1 MRKATLLLGPI
12 VHPLESA
19 GFKLDLQSA
28 LSVISA
34 RAGMLLFQ
42 VAALVAL
49 LTACASAP
57 KSQVIVYVVAP
68 LSGWQA
74 NGGQTVVGGA
84 RTMAEQLNRQGG
96 LLGYT
101 INVIALDDQA
111 DSDVA
116 VEKAKEIAD
125 AIKQGKKVIGVIG
138 HLNSGQTLA
147 AIKIYKDLPL
157 IVITPTASEVSL
169 TQQGYRNFFRVNAT
183 DAAQGPALTRFIVE
197 QLGGKRI
204 VVVYADNEYGN
215 GLRDQMTNALKA
227 LGQAP
232 AAVVKIP
239 EAAPSYAQFIPTI
252 KNAQP
257 DVVFL
262 AGYETEG
269 MILLPELRDAGVTAP
284 FVCSDGCFNST
295 YVDEAA
301 PASEGTYV
309 GAITPDPKIVGDKQW
324 WQDYQKV
331 ESRNPDTYSVPG
343 YSAMAVLA
351 EGVKQANTFAAT
363 RVADAI
369 RALDLKTLV
378 GQVTYEAN
386 GDLRD
391 QRVYVFQV
399 KEGAFVQVYSR
410 AK

>member
-1 MRKATLLLGPI
+1 MKRLILLL
-12 VHPLESA
+12 VLA
-19 GFKLDLQSA
+19 
-28 LSVISA
+28 
-34 RAGMLLFQ
+34 
-42 VAALVAL
+42 
-49 LTACASAP
+49 LTACAGAAP
-57 KSQVIVYVVAP
+57 SKGQVTLYVVAP

-84 RTMAEQLNRQGG
+84 RTLAEQLNRQGG

-101 INVIALDDQA
+101 VKVVALDDQA

-116 VEKAKEIAD
+116 AEKAKEIAN

-147 AIKIYKDLPL
+147 AMQIYKDLPL
-157 IVITPTASEVSL
+157 VVITPTASEVSL

-183 DAAQGPALTRFIVE
+183 DAAQGPALARFIVE
-197 QLGGKRI
+197 QLGSKR
-204 VVVYADNEYGN
+204 VVVVHADNEYGN
-215 GLRDQMTNALKA
+215 GLRDQITNAFKA
-227 LGQAP
+227 LGVTP
-232 AAVVKIP
+232 AAIVKIP
-239 EAAPSYAQFIPTI
+239 EAQTTYAKFIPTI
-252 KNAQP
+252 KDAQP

-269 MILLPELRDAGVTAP
+269 MVLLPELRDAGITAK

-309 GAITPDPKIVGDKQW
+309 GAITPDPKIVADKTW
-324 WQDYQKV
+324 WSDYQKV
-331 ESRNPDTYSVPG
+331 EARNPDTYSVPG
-343 YSAMAVLA
+343 YAAAAVLA
-351 EGVKQANTFAAT
+351 EGIKKANTFDAA

-369 RALDLKTLV
+369 RSLDFQTLIGRV
-378 GQVTYEAN
+378 AYDTN
-386 GDLRD
+386 GDLKE

-399 KEGAFVQVYSR
+399 KDGTFVQVYP
-410 AK
+410 K

>member
-1 MRKATLLLGPI
+1 MKHILVIL
-12 VHPLESA
+12 
-19 GFKLDLQSA
+19 FA
-28 LSVISA
+28 LIIA
-34 RAGMLLFQ
+34 M
-42 VAALVAL
+42 
-49 LTACASAP
+49 TACTSAP
-57 KSQVIVYVVAP
+57 RGEVIVYAVAP

-74 NGGQTVVGGA
+74 NGGQTVLGGA

-101 INVIALDDQA
+101 VKVIGLDDQA

-116 VEKAKEIAD
+116 ADKAKEIAD

-147 AIKIYKDLPL
+147 AMQVYKDLPL

-169 TQQGYRNFFRVNAT
+169 TKQGYRNFFRVNAT
-183 DAAQGPALTRFIVE
+183 DAAQAPALAKFIVE
-197 QLGGKRI
+197 QLGGKR
-204 VVVYADNEYGN
+204 VVVVHADNEYGN
-215 GLRDQMTNALKA
+215 GLRDQMANAFKSLNVT
-227 LGQAP
+227 P

-239 EAAPSYAQFIPTI
+239 EAETTYAKFIPQI
-252 KNAQP
+252 KNANP

-269 MILLPELRDAGVTAP
+269 MVLLPELRDAGITAK
-284 FVCSDGCFNST
+284 FICSDGCFNST

-309 GAITPDPKIVGDKQW
+309 GAISPDPKIVGDKAW
-324 WQDYQKV
+324 WSDYQKV
-331 ESRNPDTYSVPG
+331 ESRNPDTYSIPG

-351 EGVKQANTFAAT
+351 EGVKKANTLDAS

-369 RALDLKTLV
+369 RALDLTTLV
-378 GQVTYEAN
+378 GKVNYDAS
-386 GDLRD
+386 GDLKE
-391 QRVYVFQV
+391 QRVFVFQV
-399 KEGAFVQVYSR
+399 KEGAFVQVFP
-410 AK
+410 KP

>member
-1 MRKATLLLGPI
+1 MKKLILLLT
-12 VHPLESA
+12 LA
-19 GFKLDLQSA
+19 
-28 LSVISA
+28 
-34 RAGMLLFQ
+34 
-42 VAALVAL
+42 

-57 KSQVIVYVVAP
+57 RGEVLLYVVAP

-84 RTMAEQLNRQGG
+84 RTLAEQLNRQGG

-101 INVIALDDQA
+101 IKVVALDDQA

-116 VEKAKEIAD
+116 VDRAKEIAD

-147 AIKIYKDLPL
+147 AMQIYKDLPL
-157 IVITPTASEVSL
+157 VVITPTASEVSL
-169 TQQGYRNFFRVNAT
+169 TRQGYRNFFRVNAT
-183 DAAQGPALTRFIVE
+183 DAAQGPALARFIVE

-204 VVVYADNEYGN
+204 VVVHADNEYGN
-215 GLRDQMTNALKA
+215 GLRDQIISAFKS
-227 LGQAP
+227 LGVTP
-232 AAVVKIP
+232 AAIVKIP
-239 EAAPSYAQFIPTI
+239 EAQTTYAKFIAPI
-252 KNAQP
+252 KDAQP

-269 MILLPELRDAGVTAP
+269 MVLLPELRDAGITAK

-309 GAITPDPKIVGDKQW
+309 GAITPDPKIVADKTW
-324 WQDYQKV
+324 WSDYQKV
-331 ESRNPDTYSVPG
+331 EARNPDTYSVPG
-343 YSAMAVLA
+343 YAAAAVLA
-351 EGVKQANTFAAT
+351 EGIKKANTFDAT

-369 RALDLKTLV
+369 RALDFNALIGRV
-378 GQVTYEAN
+378 RFDAN
-386 GDLRD
+386 GDLQE

-399 KEGAFVQVYSR
+399 KEGTFIQVYPR
-410 AK
+410 

>member
-1 MRKATLLLGPI
+1 MK
-12 VHPLESA
+12 
-19 GFKLDLQSA
+19 KL
-28 LSVISA
+28 
-34 RAGMLLFQ
+34 
-42 VAALVAL
+42 VAILIALVIAT
-49 LTACASAP
+49 TACASAP
-57 KSQVIVYVVAP
+57 RGEVIVYAVAP

-84 RTMAEQLNRQGG
+84 RTMADQINRQGG
-96 LLGYT
+96 LLGYAVK
-101 INVIALDDQA
+101 IVAVDDQA

-116 VEKAKEIAD
+116 AEKAKEIAD

-147 AIKIYKDLPL
+147 AMQVYKDLPL
-157 IVITPTASEVSL
+157 VVITPTASEVSL
-169 TQQGYRNFFRVNAT
+169 TKQGYRNFFRVNAT
-183 DAAQGPALTRFIVE
+183 DAAQGPALARFIVE
-197 QLGGKRI
+197 QLGGKR
-204 VVVYADNEYGN
+204 VVVVHADNEYGN
-215 GLRDQMTNALKA
+215 GLRDQITNAFKS
-227 LGQAP
+227 LGVTLVAT
-232 AAVVKIP
+232 VKIP
-239 EAAPSYAQFIPTI
+239 EAAQSYAKFIPEI

-269 MILLPELRDAGVTAP
+269 FVLLPEMRDAGIAAK
-284 FVCSDGCFNST
+284 FICSDGCFNST

-309 GAITPDPKIVGDKQW
+309 GAITPDPKIVGDKAW

-331 ESRNPDTYSVPG
+331 ESRNPETYSVPG

-351 EGVKQANTFAAT
+351 EGVKKANTFDAA

-378 GQVTYEAN
+378 GQVAYDAS
-386 GDLRD
+386 GDLKE
-391 QRVYVFQV
+391 QRVYIFQV
-399 KEGAFVQVYSR
+399 KEGAFVQVYP
-410 AK
+410 KP

>member
-1 MRKATLLLGPI
+1 MKHILVIL
-12 VHPLESA
+12 
-19 GFKLDLQSA
+19 FA
-28 LSVISA
+28 LIIA
-34 RAGMLLFQ
+34 M
-42 VAALVAL
+42 
-49 LTACASAP
+49 TACTSAP
-57 KSQVIVYVVAP
+57 RGEVIVYAVAP

-74 NGGQTVVGGA
+74 NGGQTVLGGA
-84 RTMAEQLNRQGG
+84 RTMADQLNRQGG

-101 INVIALDDQA
+101 VKVIGLDDQA

-116 VEKAKEIAD
+116 ADKAKEIAD

-147 AIKIYKDLPL
+147 AMQVYKDLPL

-169 TQQGYRNFFRVNAT
+169 TKQGYRNFFRVNAT
-183 DAAQGPALTRFIVE
+183 DAAQAPALAKFIVE
-197 QLGGKRI
+197 QLGGKR
-204 VVVYADNEYGN
+204 VVVVHADNEYGN
-215 GLRDQMTNALKA
+215 GLRDQMANAFKSLNIT
-227 LGQAP
+227 P

-239 EAAPSYAQFIPTI
+239 EAQTTYAKFIPQI
-252 KNAQP
+252 KSANP

-269 MILLPELRDAGVTAP
+269 MVLLPEIRDAGINAK
-284 FVCSDGCFNST
+284 FICSDGCFNST

-309 GAITPDPKIVGDKQW
+309 GAISPDPKIVGDKNW
-324 WQDYQKV
+324 WSDYQKV

-343 YSAMAVLA
+343 YAAMAVLA
-351 EGVKQANTFAAT
+351 EGVKKANTLDAA

-369 RALDLKTLV
+369 RALDLSTLV
-378 GQVTYEAN
+378 GKVNYDAS
-386 GDLRD
+386 GDLKE

-399 KEGAFVQVYSR
+399 KEGAFVQVFP
-410 AK
+410 KP